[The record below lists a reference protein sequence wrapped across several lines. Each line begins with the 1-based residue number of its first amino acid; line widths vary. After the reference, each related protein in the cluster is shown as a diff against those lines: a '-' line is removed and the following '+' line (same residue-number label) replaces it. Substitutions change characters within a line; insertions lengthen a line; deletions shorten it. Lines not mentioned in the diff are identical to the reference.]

1 MFTAIWRTV
10 FASAL
15 FLTLAVSA
23 WAAEE
28 KQAPPAKAEKMGEME
43 KKPEME
49 KMTTGRKDNRE
60 VQEALKAKG
69 NDPGPIDGRMGPKTR
84 AALKAFQEANGLKAT
99 GQLDNQT
106 AEKLEINKMATPMD
120 KEMKAMKKEKMEP
133 MSKEP
138 TSKEKK

>member
-1 MFTAIWRTV
+1 MFTQIWRTV

-15 FLTLAVSA
+15 FLTLALSA

-43 KKPEME
+43 KKPEMG

-106 AEKLEINKMATPMD
+106 AEKLGIKMAKPMD
-120 KEMKAMKKEKMEP
+120 TEMKAMKKEKMEP